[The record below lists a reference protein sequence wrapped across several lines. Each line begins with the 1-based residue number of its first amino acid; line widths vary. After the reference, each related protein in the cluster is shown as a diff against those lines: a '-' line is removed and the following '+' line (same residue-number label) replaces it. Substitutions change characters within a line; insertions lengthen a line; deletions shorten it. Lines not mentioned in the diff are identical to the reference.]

1 MLNVRSKWKPIIIEL
16 KKVNFPVT
24 GINIWP
30 QIFQASNVSET
41 SIVSAFPRLLD
52 MATTFGVRTVVV
64 VVLVVVDVVVT
75 VVVVKVDCDDP
86 QQIWIYMDDK
96 KWDTPHDLGRLPKN
110 DIYNIYIYIYI
121 YIWDTPHDVME
132 TSKILTIYRYRVG
145 IIQSSSF
152 ASFICWVYK
161 GV

>member
-1 MLNVRSKWKPIIIEL
+1 
-16 KKVNFPVT
+16 
-24 GINIWP
+24 
-30 QIFQASNVSET
+30 
-41 SIVSAFPRLLD
+41 
-52 MATTFGVRTVVV
+52 MATTFGVWTVVV
-64 VVLVVVDVVVT
+64 VVLGGDVDVVVT

-110 DIYNIYIYIYI
+110 DIYIYNIYIHI
-121 YIWDTPHDVME
+121 YIWDTPHDVRE

-145 IIQSSSF
+145 IIRSSSF